1 MQVKQNK
8 IRGIGQHQEVL
19 HELFWMGGV
28 LKRRIEDFFK
38 DNMSPLEISQ
48 TPVTGKSSYA
58 EWIRDLEFRERLLL
72 SLAIAPVVS
81 PAYLD
86 ALIGECVPKSG
97 DFPQIGGR
105 RGKNY
110 RGFIP
115 TFETA
120 VFLLGGHDMGN
131 RMEMERW
138 LLNDCKLIKD
148 HIIQIEDVEIYE
160 PIGSAILFVD
170 EEIRQLVISS
180 KQTVPRFSSR
190 FPAKHIETDLSW
202 DDLVLSETTRSQINE
217 IELWIKHSE
226 KLLEEYKM
234 KHHVQPGYSV
244 LFYGPP
250 GTGKTLTATLL
261 GKYTHRD
268 VFKIDLSTIVSK
280 YIGETEKNL
289 SRLFDKA
296 ENKDWILFFDEAD
309 ALFGKRTQVRD
320 AHDKYANQEVS
331 YLLQRIE
338 SYNGLVILASNFRGN
353 IDDAFVRRF
362 QNIVYF
368 PMPKAT
374 ERLKLWKMAIP
385 EKIILDSKISLEE
398 VADSIELSGSNIVNI
413 LRFASINAIDRQDN
427 IILKTDLEEGIKR
440 ELTKEGRMR

>member
-1 MQVKQNK
+1 MQAKQSK
-8 IRGIGQHQEVL
+8 VRSIGQHQEVL
-19 HELFWMGGV
+19 QELFWMGGV
-28 LKRRIEDFFK
+28 LKKRIEDFFK
-38 DNMSPLEISQ
+38 NKISPLEISEN
-48 TPVTGKSSYA
+48 PVTGKSAYF
-58 EWIRDLEFRERLLL
+58 EWIRNLDSRERLLL
-72 SLAIAPVVS
+72 SLVISPVVS

-86 ALIGECVPKSG
+86 ALINECVPKSG

-105 RGKNY
+105 RGKNF

-120 VFLLGGHDMGN
+120 VFLLGGHDMAN
-131 RMEMERW
+131 RMEIERW
-138 LLNDCKLIKD
+138 LLNDCALIKD
-148 HIIQIEDVEIYE
+148 HIVQLEDVEIYE
-160 PIGSAILFVD
+160 PIGSAVLFVD
-170 EEIRQLVISS
+170 EEIRQLIISS

-190 FPAKHIETDLSW
+190 FPAKHIETNLSW
-202 DDLVLSETTRSQINE
+202 DDLVLSESTRSQISE
-217 IELWIKHSE
+217 IELWINHSE
-226 KLLEEYKM
+226 KLLNDFKM
-234 KHHVQPGYSV
+234 KHYIQPGYSV

-261 GKYTHRD
+261 GKYTNRD

-296 ENKDWILFFDEAD
+296 ENKNWILFFDEAD

-362 QNIVYF
+362 QNIIYF
-368 PMPKAT
+368 PMPKAV
-374 ERLKLWKMAIP
+374 ERLNLWKKAIP
-385 EKIILDSKISLEE
+385 EKIKLDSKISLEDI
-398 VADSIELSGSNIVNI
+398 ADNIELSGSNIVNI
-413 LRFASINAIDRQDN
+413 LRFVSIKAIDRGDN
-427 IILKTDLEEGIKR
+427 MILKGDLEEGIKR